1 MSDETKARRGYG
13 FWVAAGVVLAPL
25 LYALSVGP
33 AAYLVERTD
42 TGRVVAD
49 IAYRPLIWLHRNT
62 PLRKPINAYITTCAR
77 AGASAREK
85 R

>member
-1 MSDETKARRGYG
+1 MSEEARARRSYG
-13 FWVAAGVVLAPL
+13 FWVAAGVALAPM
-25 LYALSVGP
+25 LYVWSVGP

-49 IAYRPLIWLHRNT
+49 IAYGPLIWLHRNT

-85 R
+85 H